1 MVAVERNVQAFAQC
15 GQCADLRK
23 TAHGHQ
29 DAEEEEYGAHVDV
42 ADEVHDAFL
51 ASAFLCRE
59 TGIEHFRDD
68 PHQAQHKK
76 NADKRRQMSDGLED
90 RHEDEAADTYPEHHL
105 ALEVAQLLLG
115 SLHGIGHLLALI
127 EISFQPHLQDERGD
141 DHRDDGWYQDLT
153 DDTCCRDQA
162 FVPQHDG
169 RHVTD
174 R

>member
-1 MVAVERNVQAFAQC
+1 
-15 GQCADLRK
+15 
-23 TAHGHQ
+23 
-29 DAEEEEYGAHVDV
+29 
-42 ADEVHDAFL
+42 
-51 ASAFLCRE
+51 
-59 TGIEHFRDD
+59 
-68 PHQAQHKK
+68 
-76 NADKRRQMSDGLED
+76 MSDGLED

-115 SLHGIGHLLALI
+115 SLHGIGYLLALI

-141 DHRDDGWYQDLT
+141 DHRDDGRYQDLT

-169 RHVTD
+169 CHVTD